1 VLKQRSGLAEKILS
15 LGELNSKLMMEQDM
29 FLKDMSL
36 QELSTIEPPTD
47 LLDLPREIRELE
59 HFQLHYN
66 KVFLDKLRLEHHLSQ
81 LTQEN
86 QFLKGQLEKYFA
98 SISIK
103 QNVLDIPNNLF
114 IINGKK
120 SGNKLGGEGLRPKT
134 IPCIEGPAHL
144 NTYKMTIRDMKTVVA
159 HEKSLF

>member
-1 VLKQRSGLAEKILS
+1 LKQRSELAEKILG
-15 LGELNSKLMMEQDM
+15 LGELNSKLMMEQDL
-29 FLKDMSL
+29 FLKDMSFP
-36 QELSTIEPPTD
+36 ELSATEPPAD
-47 LLDLPREIRELE
+47 LLDLPHEIRELE

-66 KVFLDKLRLEHHLSQ
+66 KVFLDKLRLEHYLAQ

-86 QFLKGQLEKYFA
+86 HFLKGQMEKYFD

-103 QNVLDIPNNLF
+103 KNVLDIPNNLF

-144 NTYKMTIRDMKTVVA
+144 NTYKMPI
-159 HEKSLF
+159 